1 MKRAAVCAV
10 RRNVAW
16 HRNYSARTG
25 FEPAQRA
32 AVGFG
37 RGFHS
42 VASQVIN
49 S

>member
-1 MKRAAVCAV
+1 VPPFALC
-10 RRNVAW
+10 RNERGVAP
-16 HRNYSARTG
+16 HDYSARTG